1 MSIRHRAPAASPC
14 LPTGAARGAQRGV
27 TLFGLL
33 FWGVIIA
40 VAALVIM
47 KVVPTVNEFS
57 TIQSAVDKVAREGGS
72 TVPEIRAAFDRQKE
86 IEYSIKSISGA
97 DLEITKVNDQVVISY
112 AYDAEIEL
120 MDPVYLVIKYQGKS
134 K

>member
-1 MSIRHRAPAASPC
+1 MPETSVANTLRRPRA
-14 LPTGAARGAQRGV
+14 L

-33 FWGVIIA
+33 MWAIIIGF
-40 VAALVIM
+40 VALVGM
-47 KVVPTVNEFS
+47 RVLPTVNEFF
-57 TIQSAVDKVAREGGS
+57 TIQRAVDKVAKEGGT
-72 TVPEIRAAFDRQKE
+72 TVPELRAAFDRQRD